1 MILVDYGLLCGQQQ
15 QRPGLSKRGENYGQ
29 IIYCLLKAIKLSL
42 YYLGV
47 IFHAQHTRNWMQ
59 NNRVGHG

>member
-1 MILVDYGLLCGQQQ
+1 MDYCVANNDDYDD
-15 QRPGLSKRGENYGQ
+15 RDLSKRGENYGQ